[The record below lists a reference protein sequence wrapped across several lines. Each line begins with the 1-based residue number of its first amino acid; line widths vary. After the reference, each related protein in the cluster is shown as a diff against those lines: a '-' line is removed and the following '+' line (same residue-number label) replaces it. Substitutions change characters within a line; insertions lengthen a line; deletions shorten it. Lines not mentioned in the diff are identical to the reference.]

1 MHMEMTNMKIVKG
14 GLRTV
19 LLAALPALLAMSALS
34 TMSPGHALTAAAAA
48 SCESLSSVKLPHTT
62 ITLAQAVAAGAFTLP
77 TTGQPAGGQ
86 AFSRL
91 PAFCRVAATLAP
103 SPDSDIKIEVWL
115 PSAGWNGKFQA
126 VGNGG
131 WAGSISYP
139 AMSTALG
146 RGYATSST
154 DTGHT
159 GASATFALDH
169 PEKLVDYAY
178 RSEHEMTVAAKAI
191 IDAFYGNGPKLS
203 YWNGCSTGGR
213 QALMEAQRFPADYDG
228 IIAGAAANP
237 KTHLDGWRIWMA
249 QAMFKDQASAIPANK
264 FPVIHQAVLNAC
276 DALDGLKDGL
286 IDDPT
291 RCHFAPKTIECK
303 GGDGPACLTPAQ
315 VQAVSVVMSPARD
328 RKTGAELFPG
338 FEAGNELGWG
348 RMLGGPDPYATALDQ
363 FKYIVFKNPNWD
375 WRTFDLERDVATAD
389 QASQGTLSSIDPD
402 LTVFARRG
410 GKLLMYHG
418 WSDQDIAPRAS
429 VNYYKRT
436 VDATKPPANAQQW
449 VRLFMVP
456 GMGHC
461 SGGEGPNT
469 FDMVSA
475 LEPWVESGKAPD
487 RIVASHSTAGKVD
500 RTRPLCP
507 YPQVARYTGTGS
519 IDEAANFVCKAP

>member
-1 MHMEMTNMKIVKG
+1 MKLIKG
-14 GLRTV
+14 SV
-19 LLAALPALLAMSALS
+19 LAALLAGS
-34 TMSPGHALTAAAAA
+34 ALTAMLPARALIAAGA
-48 SCESLSSVKLPHTT
+48 SCESLSSLKLAHTT
-62 ITLAQAVAAGAFTLP
+62 ITLAEGVAAGGFKLSTPSQA
-77 TTGQPAGGQ
+77 AGDRG
-86 AFSRL
+86 FGRL

-103 SPDSDIKIEVWL
+103 SPDSDIRIEVWL
-115 PSAGWNGKFQA
+115 PATGWNGKFQA

-139 AMSTALG
+139 AMSAALE

-159 GASATFALDH
+159 GASAAFALGH
-169 PEKLVDYAY
+169 PEKVIDYAY
-178 RSEHEMTVAAKAI
+178 RSEHEMTVTAKAI
-191 IDAFYGNGPKLS
+191 INAFYGNGPKLS
-203 YWNGCSTGGR
+203 YFNGCSTGGR
-213 QALMEAQRFPADYDG
+213 QALMEAERFPADFDG

-249 QAMFKDQASAIPANK
+249 QAMFKDRASAIPVEK
-264 FPVIHQAVLNAC
+264 FAMIHQAVLNAC

-291 RCHFAPKTIECK
+291 RCHFDPKTIECK
-303 GGDGPACLTPAQ
+303 GGDGPGCLTAAQ
-315 VQAVSVVMSPARD
+315 VEAAKVVMSPARD

-338 FEAGNELGWG
+338 FEAGNELGWS
-348 RMLGGPDPYATALDQ
+348 RMLAGPDPYATALDQ
-363 FKYIVFKNPNWD
+363 FKFIVFKNPNWD
-375 WRTFDLERDVATAD
+375 WRTFDLERDIAIADTA
-389 QASQGTLSSIDPD
+389 SKGTLSAIDPN
-402 LTVFARRG
+402 LSAFAGHG

-436 VDATKPPANAQQW
+436 VEATKGPGKPAAEW

-475 LEPWVESGKAPD
+475 LEPWVESGKAPE
-487 RIVASHSTAGKVD
+487 RISASHSTAGKVD

-519 IDEAANFVCKAP
+519 IDEAANFACTAP